1 VKERVNKT
9 SNTRTGI
16 RMYRMGQH
24 TLRYEWEGY
33 QGICGFCFST
43 FDLASVALIEIPR
56 YHSRYRRVRAY
67 AVIERGQV
75 NWTRKGKHVGWRQGR
90 FTVPNTNVYKGTSCV
105 DLVFGWRER
114 GA

>member
-9 SNTRTGI
+9 SDTRTGM

-33 QGICGFCFST
+33 PGICGFCFST

-75 NWTRKGKHVGWRQGR
+75 NWRRMETRKIHSSK
-90 FTVPNTNVYKGTSCV
+90 YKRV
-105 DLVFGWRER
+105 QRNLVR
-114 GA
+114 